1 MLEGNRLKM
10 SHIAKSF
17 SGVQVL
23 KDVTLRLDAGK
34 VLALLG
40 ENGAGKSTM
49 IKILNGDYSK
59 DAGEIILN
67 GTPVSINSP
76 ADAAKLGIRVIYQEL
91 NYVPHTSVMEN
102 IFVGHLSRKLGFFV
116 DWKKLRV
123 ESQKLLDKLGCRFS
137 PDELVGNLSIADK
150 QLVEIAKALSKEAK
164 VLVMDEPTAALTS
177 KEVENLFR
185 VIRELKS
192 QGVSIIYISHHLDE
206 IKTICD
212 DVLVMRDGEVAG
224 EGEVSDYSTE
234 QIVSMMVGKT
244 VKQEFSRNQ
253 VAADKRKPVLE
264 VRELT
269 KPGMFERVSF
279 TSYKGEILGIYGL
292 LGSGKEELGKALFGE
307 QAIASGEMKLN
318 GNALKLKSTVDAKN
332 AKIAYV
338 PPDRKVAGLV
348 LDMSVKDNLT
358 LARMN
363 MVSRSGFFQK
373 GNEID
378 TVNRWVDRLKI
389 KLSGG
394 IDRQIRFLSGGNQQK
409 VILSRWLMDTMEVL
423 ILCDPTMGVDVGARA
438 DIYGELQKIRD
449 EGLSIIVISSD
460 LNELQMIC
468 DRVLLMK
475 EGKLTHEFEHGRFSQ
490 ETLLAAAMGGH

>member
-10 SHIAKSF
+10 SHIAKAF

-23 KDVTLRLDAGK
+23 KDVTLHLDAGR

-59 DAGEIILN
+59 DAGEIFLD
-67 GTPVSINSP
+67 GVQVSLQTPS
-76 ADAAKLGIRVIYQEL
+76 DAAKLGIRVIYQEL

-102 IFVGHLSRKLGFFV
+102 IYVGHLPRKNRWFV
-116 DWKKLRV
+116 DWKKLR
-123 ESQKLLDKLGCRFS
+123 QDTQRLLDLLGCRFA
-137 PDELVGNLSIADK
+137 PDELIGNLSIADK

-164 VLVMDEPTAALTS
+164 VLVMDEPTAALTA
-177 KEVENLFR
+177 KEVDNLFR
-185 VIRELKS
+185 VIRGLKS

-206 IKTICD
+206 VTEICD
-212 DVLVMRDGEVAG
+212 DLMVMRDGEKAG
-224 EGEVSDYSTE
+224 EGQVQDYTTE
-234 QIVSMMVGKT
+234 QIVGMMVGKA
-244 VKQEFSRNQ
+244 VKQNFVKGTTGGMR
-253 VAADKRKPVLE
+253 VPVLE
-264 VRELT
+264 AKQITRA
-269 KPGMFERVSF
+269 GMLNNVSF
-279 TSYKGEILGIYGL
+279 TSYKGEIVGVYGL

-307 QAIASGEMKLN
+307 QAIDSGEIKLN
-318 GNALKLKSTVDAKN
+318 GQALKLKSTMDAKK

-358 LARMN
+358 LSCMN
-363 MVSRSGFFQK
+363 RVSRWGFFQK
-373 GNEID
+373 EREID
-378 TVNRWVDRLKI
+378 TVNQWVDRLKI

-409 VILSRWLMDTMEVL
+409 VILSRWLMERMDVL

-438 DIYGELQKIRD
+438 DIYEVLQSFRD
-449 EGLSIIVISSD
+449 EGLSVIVISSD
-460 LNELQMIC
+460 LYELQTIC

-475 EGKLTHEFEHGRFSQ
+475 EGQLTHEFEDGRFTE